1 MSRESQIAEDAAAW
15 IDRLNQPAFD
25 AAAGPDFDA
34 WMAASP
40 RHRAVFAEM
49 QALWQ
54 SEALVEALG
63 TAACVPAAAIPPA
76 PRVDRARRG
85 RRSAARLAVAACAM
99 LVAIL
104 LLVPMLVTTRYRT
117 GPGESRTVVLAD
129 GSRVDLS
136 GDTELRVR
144 ILPWHRGA
152 ELVRG
157 EAYFDIRHERSRM
170 FRVASGTT
178 SVRVLGTAFNVD
190 RQSPTRTA
198 VVVYRGAVEV
208 GVAGEADLVLHKGD
222 GARVVDGQ
230 VTAQPRIAAS
240 APEWKSGWFEAS
252 DVPLAVLIGKVQRYS
267 ARPILLQDRRLQ
279 ALPISGRFHISDT
292 DRALQAV
299 QAAYQVDVAY
309 GKDAI
314 AIRPAGDR
322 GNP

>member
-63 TAACVPAAAIPPA
+63 TATRVPAAAIPPA

-85 RRSAARLAVAACAM
+85 RRSAPRFVAAICAM

-104 LLVPMLVTTRYRT
+104 LLVPMLATTRYRT

-129 GSRVDLS
+129 GSRVDMS
-136 GDTELRVR
+136 GDTELRVQ
-144 ILPWHRGA
+144 ILPWKRSA

-157 EAYFDIRHERSRM
+157 EAFFDVRHERVRI

-208 GVAGEADLVLHKGD
+208 GVAGETELVLNTGY
-222 GARVVDGQ
+222 GARVVDGH
-230 VTAQPRIAAS
+230 VSAQRRIAGGS
-240 APEWKSGWFEAS
+240 PDWKSGWFEAS
-252 DVPLAVLIGKVQRYS
+252 DVPLGVLIGKVQRYS
-267 ARPILLQDRRLQ
+267 ARPILLQDRALQ
-279 ALPISGRFHISDT
+279 ALPISGRFHVSDT
-292 DRALQAV
+292 ERALQAV
-299 QAAYQVDVAY
+299 QAAYHVDIAY
-309 GKDAI
+309 GPKTI
-314 AIRPAGDR
+314 AIRPAGEADDR
-322 GNP
+322 

>member
-63 TAACVPAAAIPPA
+63 TAACAPAAAIPPA

-85 RRSAARLAVAACAM
+85 RRSAPLLAAAACAI

-104 LLVPMLVTTRYRT
+104 LLVPMLATTRYRT

-157 EAYFDIRHERSRM
+157 EAYFDIHHERSRM

-178 SVRVLGTAFNVD
+178 SVRVLGTATSIAS
-190 RQSPTRTA
+190 RRRGPPWSSTA
-198 VVVYRGAVEV
+198 VRSRSASPGKRIWCCTRA
-208 GVAGEADLVLHKGD
+208 
-222 GARVVDGQ
+222 
-230 VTAQPRIAAS
+230 TAPAS
-240 APEWKSGWFEAS
+240 STGRSRRNRAS
-252 DVPLAVLIGKVQRYS
+252 RR
-267 ARPILLQDRRLQ
+267 ARPSGSRGGSRR
-279 ALPISGRFHISDT
+279 PTFRSRC
-292 DRALQAV
+292 
-299 QAAYQVDVAY
+299 
-309 GKDAI
+309 
-314 AIRPAGDR
+314 
-322 GNP
+322 